1 VWFVVNKKR
10 YLSLESFNWAFAAFK
25 AGEVFTAFDIE
36 TTGLDNWRDS
46 IVEIGA
52 IRFNS
57 QGIIDRYS
65 QLIDPGIPM
74 PPEAGKVNNITD
86 AMLAGQPPI
95 QEVLPAFL
103 RFAEDSV
110 IVAHNA
116 PFDCGFVNQSLSR
129 LYDDGY
135 VSVTALPHRALDTL
149 PLARI
154 LLPGRDHYN
163 LQDLSASLGFKAE
176 AAHRALDDARLCME
190 LFVFLAEF
198 SQK

>member
-1 VWFVVNKKR
+1 
-10 YLSLESFNWAFAAFK
+10 LESFNWALDAFK
-25 AGEVFTAFDIE
+25 AGETFTAFDIE
-36 TTGLDNWRDS
+36 TTGLDNRRDS

-57 QGIIDRYS
+57 QGITGRYS

-103 RFAEDSV
+103 RFAEDSA

-116 PFDCGFVNQSLSR
+116 PFDCGFVNQNLSR

-135 VSVTALPHRALDTL
+135 VSLTALPHRVADTL
-149 PLARI
+149 SLARI

-190 LFVFLAEF
+190 LFIYLADF
-198 SQK
+198 SE